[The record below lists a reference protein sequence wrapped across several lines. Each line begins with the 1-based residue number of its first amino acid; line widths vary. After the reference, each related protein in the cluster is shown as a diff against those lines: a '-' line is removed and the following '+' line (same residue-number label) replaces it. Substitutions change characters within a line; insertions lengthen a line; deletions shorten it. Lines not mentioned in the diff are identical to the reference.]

1 MYSLHLI
8 AMALDYVS
16 WEKTKRIIGTF
27 LVVQW
32 LGLHASNVAGVGLI
46 PGWGTKIL
54 YASQCHQKLKIN
66 K

>member
-16 WEKTKRIIGTF
+16 WEKTKRIMGTF
-27 LVVQW
+27 LVIQW
-32 LGLHASNVAGVGLI
+32 LRLHVSNVAGVGLI
-46 PGWGTKIL
+46 PVWGTKIL
-54 YASQCHQKLKIN
+54 HASQCHQKLKIN

>member
-46 PGWGTKIL
+46 PGWGPKIPH
-54 YASQCHQKLKIN
+54 A
-66 K
+66 

>member
-8 AMALDYVS
+8 AMALDCVS
-16 WEKTKRIIGTF
+16 WEKTKRINGTF

-32 LGLHASNVAGVGLI
+32 LRLHAFNATGVDLI
-46 PGWGTKIL
+46 LGWGTKIL
-54 YASQCHQKLKIN
+54 HASQCHQKLKIN